1 MSVQNQGSV
10 SEIQAQV
17 DKDTEIQL
25 EEIGKLFR
33 QNQDGVLEKLLSKVT
48 DVEPHL
54 HRNLVKQA

>member
-1 MSVQNQGSV
+1 M